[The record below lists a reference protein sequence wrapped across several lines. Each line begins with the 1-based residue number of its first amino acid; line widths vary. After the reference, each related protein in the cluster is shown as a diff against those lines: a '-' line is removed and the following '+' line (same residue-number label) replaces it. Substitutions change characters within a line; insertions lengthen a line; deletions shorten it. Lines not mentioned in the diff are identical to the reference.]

1 LFLSRALMELG
12 QGDQALAVAQ
22 EAVRLSPQW
31 WVSHAH
37 LAELASE
44 PALTPPRRD
53 LAWSA
58 ANHAVELAPLEASAH
73 AACGLVALRLQYH
86 QLAEQALRRA
96 LELDP
101 TLDRAQHN
109 LGLVHLELGDM
120 LAAARHLEQAAV
132 ADPTSSLAGVAFEV
146 LVLRWLRITHLGLAV
161 VWIITQRMVREAGEH
176 QGLWGPLILVVGA
189 AAVVLAV
196 WTFSTVGRLGSRL
209 RAVVWAAVRR
219 NLSTQVW
226 FFAVWLGVL
235 AQLIGGFSPSP
246 VVRMLTQFACGG
258 ALFVGLVA
266 SWSRARQARTQ
277 RRRQP

>member
-1 LFLSRALMELG
+1 MARAQIGLSRWQDAADAAARAVSLAPLNAFPHLFLSRALMELG

-96 LELDP
+96 S
-101 TLDRAQHN
+101 
-109 LGLVHLELGDM
+109 
-120 LAAARHLEQAAV
+120 
-132 ADPTSSLAGVAFEV
+132 SSLT
-146 LVLRWLRITHLGLAV
+146 R
-161 VWIITQRMVREAGEH
+161 
-176 QGLWGPLILVVGA
+176 P
-189 AAVVLAV
+189 
-196 WTFSTVGRLGSRL
+196 STG
-209 RAVVWAAVRR
+209 
-219 NLSTQVW
+219 LSTTSGSCT
-226 FFAVWLGVL
+226 LSL
-235 AQLIGGFSPSP
+235 ATCSPQP
-246 VVRMLTQFACGG
+246 GI
-258 ALFVGLVA
+258 
-266 SWSRARQARTQ
+266 WSR
-277 RRRQP
+277 RR